1 MRKQPKN
8 SLSEVLQQSE
18 GELHTP
24 LETPEP
30 EPKPTVVENGSPR
43 KTPSTSQGTKVIMG
57 HFPEEV
63 HTQVQYLRIE
73 TKQNVQELV
82 AEALNLLFTKYDKPP
97 IA

>member
-1 MRKQPKN
+1 MNKQPKN
-8 SLSEVLQQSE
+8 SLSEVLKQSE

-30 EPKPTVVENGSPR
+30 EPTASENGSPR
-43 KTPSTSQGTKVIMG
+43 KTPSTRQGTKVIMG

-73 TKQNVQELV
+73 TKQNVQALV